1 MEGGRSWSI
10 WSLRP
15 NQIAFRKSCFEW
27 KLYAGQHEIC
37 HPASLSNI
45 EVANLSRIFKY
56 AAWKQLKNVYWFL
69 GLQPWGAES
78 STEQIVQTANSWASN
93 WFCIL
98 GSVTPGSLL
107 TAPNTN
113 RQKTKYKYQNA
124 KTNTNFYLSGSF
136 TPWAGPAWVP
146 PDHQTKYQQ
155 TRGFP
160 STHPL
165 DCFLALENIHCIVK
179 FSDKVF

>member
-1 MEGGRSWSI
+1 MKFVHLKPE
-10 WSLRP
+10 P
-15 NQIAFRKSCFEW
+15 NQIAFQKSCFEW

-45 EVANLSRIFKY
+45 EVANLWRIFTY

-78 STEQIVQTANSWASN
+78 STEQIVQTGNSWASN

-107 TAPNTN
+107 TTPNTN
-113 RQKTKYKYQNA
+113 RQKTKDKYQNA

-160 STHPL
+160 STHPP
-165 DCFLALENIHCIVK
+165 DCFLALENIHYTVK